1 MRAVLRQKAVMQKAV
16 MQKAVMQEAV
26 MQEAVMQ
33 EGAGRLSRPGRLQGR
48 AKSIRS
54 TV

>member
-1 MRAVLRQKAVMQKAV
+1 MKAVLR
-16 MQKAVMQEAV
+16 QEAV
-26 MQEAVMQ
+26 MQEGVMQ

-48 AKSIRS
+48 AKSIRC

>member
-1 MRAVLRQKAVMQKAV
+1 MRAVLRQKAV

-48 AKSIRS
+48 AKSIRC

>member
-1 MRAVLRQKAVMQKAV
+1 MRAVLR
-16 MQKAVMQEAV
+16 QEAV

-33 EGAGRLSRPGRLQGR
+33 EGAGRLSRPGHFQGR
-48 AKSIRS
+48 AKSIRC

>member
-1 MRAVLRQKAVMQKAV
+1 MKAVLR
-16 MQKAVMQEAV
+16 QEAV

-48 AKSIRS
+48 AKSIRC

>member
-1 MRAVLRQKAVMQKAV
+1 MRAVLR
-16 MQKAVMQEAV
+16 QKAVMQEAV

-54 TV
+54 TM